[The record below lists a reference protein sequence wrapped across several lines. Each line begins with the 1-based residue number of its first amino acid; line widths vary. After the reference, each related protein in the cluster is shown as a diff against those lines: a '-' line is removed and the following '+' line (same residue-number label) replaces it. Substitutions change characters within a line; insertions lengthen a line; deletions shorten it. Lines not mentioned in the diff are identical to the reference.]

1 MRDTDVKD
9 NRYIDSNKEANEKD
23 PTCQIGDHVRISQN
37 RKKKIA
43 KGYTP
48 NCSEEVFVIKKS

>member
-37 RKKKIA
+37 RKK
-43 KGYTP
+43 
-48 NCSEEVFVIKKS
+48 NC